1 MGMRMSFISFWFLSL
16 LFFSN
21 ELKESNEDKIKRCG
35 SFLWWLRLPKLR
47 HSPLRPPCK
56 SICWCSSYIFFL
68 IWLYTM
74 SPVCFHAIWR
84 NVTTRNG
91 PPPSLF
97 SNLVGRENATPGII
111 SRNWISNA
119 LGGRERELVIF
130 SFPFSY
136 SPARGLVDSLYS
148 KTFSHTHMYTIGQS
162 LCLASKRAFFGG
174 RPPWALETFATL
186 APPTCT
192 KMGMCSVIYNAH
204 TNVRA
209 WIGDKSGEE
218 KKGSRKKS
226 DFNRRMRYD

>member
-1 MGMRMSFISFWFLSL
+1 
-16 LFFSN
+16 
-21 ELKESNEDKIKRCG
+21 
-35 SFLWWLRLPKLR
+35 
-47 HSPLRPPCK
+47 
-56 SICWCSSYIFFL
+56 
-68 IWLYTM
+68 
-74 SPVCFHAIWR
+74 
-84 NVTTRNG
+84 VTTRNG
-91 PPPSLF
+91 PPPPPSLF

-119 LGGRERELVIF
+119 LGERERERENLLF
-130 SFPFSY
+130 FRFLFLMAQP
-136 SPARGLVDSLYS
+136 VDWWTRSIQNFL
-148 KTFSHTHMYTIGQS
+148 THTHTHMYTIGQS

-186 APPTCT
+186 APPTWT